1 MNQTH
6 RKPMRKA
13 LLIYA
18 LATTAL
24 LVKASYNYRTLHA
37 ENQRLNQNI
46 TILSSDVE
54 LYRTRNGESVAEV
67 RTLRL
72 RQSELEQ
79 TNEQLADQIRDL
91 KIRLRHINSLASA
104 STATEVEFSARIPD
118 SVLHRPVVDTIR
130 LPLYYDRWNTLQATL
145 IGDRI
150 EGRFTSIDTLRQVVY
165 RVPHRFLFIR
175 YGTKELRQVI
185 TSSNPSTR
193 LVYSSHITIERG
205 RK

>member
-1 MNQTH
+1 MT
-6 RKPMRKA
+6 KA

-18 LATTAL
+18 LTVTAL
-24 LVKASYNYRTLHA
+24 LVMVGSNRQRLHF

-46 TILSSDVE
+46 VALTSDVE
-54 LYRTRNGESVAEV
+54 LYRTQSGESAAEV
-67 RTLRL
+67 RSLRL

-79 TNEQLADQIRDL
+79 TNEALTDQIDQL
-91 KIRLRHINSLASA
+91 NIRLRHINSLA
-104 STATEVEFSARIPD
+104 TAATQTVVEFSTQIPD
-118 SVLHRPVVDTIR
+118 TVLHRPVVDTVR
-130 LPLYYDRWNTLQATL
+130 LPLYADTWNSVQATL

-150 EGRFTSIDTLRQVVY
+150 EGRFTSVDTLHQVVY

-193 LVYSSHITIERG
+193 LVYSSHITIERRS
-205 RK
+205 RKGEF

>member
-1 MNQTH
+1 MT
-6 RKPMRKA
+6 KA
-13 LLIYA
+13 LFIYA
-18 LATTAL
+18 LSVTAL
-24 LVKASYNYRTLHA
+24 LLLVGSNRQRLRS

-46 TILSSDVE
+46 VALTSDVE
-54 LYRTRNGESVAEV
+54 LYRTRSGESAAEV
-67 RTLRL
+67 RSLRL

-79 TNEQLADQIRDL
+79 TNEALTDQIDQL
-91 KIRLRHINSLASA
+91 KIRLRHINSLA
-104 STATEVEFSARIPD
+104 TAATQTVVEFSTQIPD
-118 SVLHRPVVDTIR
+118 TVLRRPVVDTIR
-130 LPLYYDRWNTLQATL
+130 LPLYTDTWNSVQATL

-150 EGRFTSIDTLRQVVY
+150 EGRFSSVDTLHQVVY

-205 RK
+205 GRKRRF

>member
-1 MNQTH
+1 M
-6 RKPMRKA
+6 KKA

-18 LATTAL
+18 LTTTAL
-24 LVKASYNYRTLHA
+24 LVMVSHNRRTLRA

-46 TILSSDVE
+46 ATLSTDVE
-54 LYRTRNGESVAEV
+54 IYRTRSGESAAEV
-67 RTLRL
+67 RSLRL
-72 RQSELEQ
+72 KQSELEQ
-79 TNEQLADQIRDL
+79 TNELLANQIQDL
-91 KIRLRHINSLASA
+91 KIRLRHINSLATA
-104 STATEVEFSARIPD
+104 STQTEVKFSTQIPD
-118 SVLHRPVVDTIR
+118 SVLHRPIVDTLR
-130 LPLYYDRWNTLQATL
+130 LPLYADRWNSLQASL
-145 IGDRI
+145 IGNRI

-205 RK
+205 RKRKRF

>member
-1 MNQTH
+1 M
-6 RKPMRKA
+6 KKA

-18 LATTAL
+18 LTVTAL
-24 LVKASYNYRTLHA
+24 LFLVGANRQRLRS

-46 TILSSDVE
+46 ATLTSDVE
-54 LYRTRNGESVAEV
+54 LFRTRSGESAAEV

-72 RQSELEQ
+72 KQSELEQ
-79 TNEQLADQIRDL
+79 TNEALTGQIDQL
-91 KIRLRHINSLASA
+91 KIRLRHVNSLA
-104 STATEVEFSARIPD
+104 TAATQTVVEFSTPIPD
-118 SVLHRPVVDTIR
+118 SVLRRPVVDTIR
-130 LPLYYDRWNTLQATL
+130 LPLYADTWNSVQATL
-145 IGDRI
+145 IGNRI
-150 EGRFTSIDTLRQVVY
+150 EGRFSSVDTLHQVVY

-205 RK
+205 SRKRDF

>member
-1 MNQTH
+1 MT
-6 RKPMRKA
+6 KA

-18 LATTAL
+18 LTVTAL
-24 LVKASYNYRTLHA
+24 LVMVGNNRQRLHS

-46 TILSSDVE
+46 VALTSDVE
-54 LYRTRNGESVAEV
+54 LYRTQSGESAAEV
-67 RTLRL
+67 RSLRL

-79 TNEQLADQIRDL
+79 TNEALTDQIDQL
-91 KIRLRHINSLASA
+91 KIRLRHINSLA
-104 STATEVEFSARIPD
+104 TAATQTVVEFSTQIPD
-118 SVLHRPVVDTIR
+118 TVLRRPVVDTIR
-130 LPLYYDRWNTLQATL
+130 LPLYADTWNSVQATL

-150 EGRFTSIDTLRQVVY
+150 EGRFSSVDTLHQVVY

-205 RK
+205 GRTRQF

>member
-1 MNQTH
+1 MT
-6 RKPMRKA
+6 KA
-13 LLIYA
+13 LFIYA
-18 LATTAL
+18 LSVTAL
-24 LVKASYNYRTLHA
+24 LLLVGSNRQRLRS

-46 TILSSDVE
+46 VALTSDVE
-54 LYRTRNGESVAEV
+54 LYRTQSGESAAEV
-67 RTLRL
+67 RSLRL

-79 TNEQLADQIRDL
+79 TNEALTDQIDQL
-91 KIRLRHINSLASA
+91 KIRLCHINSLA
-104 STATEVEFSARIPD
+104 TAATQTVVEFSTQIPD
-118 SVLHRPVVDTIR
+118 TMLRRPVVDTIR
-130 LPLYYDRWNTLQATL
+130 LPLYADTWNSVQATL

-150 EGRFTSIDTLRQVVY
+150 EGRFSSVDTLHQVVY

-205 RK
+205 SRKRRF

>member
-1 MNQTH
+1 MT
-6 RKPMRKA
+6 KA
-13 LLIYA
+13 LFIYA
-18 LATTAL
+18 LSVTAL
-24 LVKASYNYRTLHA
+24 LLLVGSNRQRLRS

-46 TILSSDVE
+46 VALTSDVE
-54 LYRTRNGESVAEV
+54 LYRTRSGESAAEV
-67 RTLRL
+67 RSLRL

-79 TNEQLADQIRDL
+79 TNEALTDQIDQL
-91 KIRLRHINSLASA
+91 KIRLRHINSLA
-104 STATEVEFSARIPD
+104 TAATQTVVEFSTQIPD
-118 SVLHRPVVDTIR
+118 TILRRPVVDTIR
-130 LPLYYDRWNTLQATL
+130 LPLYTDTWNSVQATL

-150 EGRFTSIDTLRQVVY
+150 EGRFSSVDTLHQVVY

-205 RK
+205 GRKRRF

>member
-1 MNQTH
+1 MT
-6 RKPMRKA
+6 KA

-18 LATTAL
+18 LTVTAL
-24 LVKASYNYRTLHA
+24 LVMVGNNRQRLRS

-46 TILSSDVE
+46 VALTSDVE
-54 LYRTRNGESVAEV
+54 LYRTQSGESAAEV
-67 RTLRL
+67 RSLRL

-79 TNEQLADQIRDL
+79 TNEALTDQIDQL
-91 KIRLRHINSLASA
+91 NIRLRHVNSLA
-104 STATEVEFSARIPD
+104 TAATQTVVEFSTQIPD
-118 SVLHRPVVDTIR
+118 TVLRRPVVDTIR
-130 LPLYYDRWNTLQATL
+130 LPLYTDTWNSVQATL

-150 EGRFTSIDTLRQVVY
+150 EGRFSSVDTLHQVVY

-205 RK
+205 GRRREF

>member
-1 MNQTH
+1 MT
-6 RKPMRKA
+6 KA

-18 LATTAL
+18 LTVTAL
-24 LVKASYNYRTLHA
+24 LVMVGNNRQRLHS

-46 TILSSDVE
+46 VALTSDVE
-54 LYRTRNGESVAEV
+54 LYRTRSGESAAEV
-67 RTLRL
+67 RSLRL

-79 TNEQLADQIRDL
+79 TNEALTDQIDQL
-91 KIRLRHINSLASA
+91 NIRLRHVNSLA
-104 STATEVEFSARIPD
+104 TAATQTVVEFSTQIPD
-118 SVLHRPVVDTIR
+118 TVLHRPVVDTIR
-130 LPLYYDRWNTLQATL
+130 LPLYADTWNSVQATL

-150 EGRFTSIDTLRQVVY
+150 EGRFSSVDTLHQVVY

-205 RK
+205 SRKRQF

>member
-1 MNQTH
+1 MT
-6 RKPMRKA
+6 KA
-13 LLIYA
+13 LFIYA
-18 LATTAL
+18 LSVTAL
-24 LVKASYNYRTLHA
+24 LLLVGSNRQRLRS

-46 TILSSDVE
+46 VALTSDVE
-54 LYRTRNGESVAEV
+54 LYRTRSGESAAEV
-67 RTLRL
+67 GSLRL

-79 TNEQLADQIRDL
+79 TNEALTDQIDQL
-91 KIRLRHINSLASA
+91 KIRLRHINSLA
-104 STATEVEFSARIPD
+104 TAATQTVVEFSSQIPD
-118 SVLHRPVVDTIR
+118 TVLRHPVVDTIR
-130 LPLYYDRWNTLQATL
+130 LPFYTDTWNSVQATL

-150 EGRFTSIDTLRQVVY
+150 EGRFSSVDTLHQVVY

-205 RK
+205 SRKRRF